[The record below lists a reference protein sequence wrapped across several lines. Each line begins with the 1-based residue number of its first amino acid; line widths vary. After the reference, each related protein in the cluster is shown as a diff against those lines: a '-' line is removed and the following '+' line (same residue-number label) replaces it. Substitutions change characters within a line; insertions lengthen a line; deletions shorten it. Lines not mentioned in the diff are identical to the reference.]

1 MGRVVLNS
9 LFGPSVE
16 MDDTDNAAV
25 SVVALQTKALAAI
38 AANQTYLAIASPTAA
53 QVAAQVALLTREN
66 TAIIRLLLGQLT
78 STSGT

>member
-25 SVVALQTKALAAI
+25 SVAALQTRALAAI
-38 AANQTYLAIASPTAA
+38 ALNQTYLAIASPTAA

-66 TAIIRLLLGQLT
+66 TAIIRLLLGQL
-78 STSGT
+78 STTAGT

>member
-25 SVVALQTKALAAI
+25 SVAALQTRALAAI
-38 AANQTYLAIASPTAA
+38 ALIQTYLAIASPTAA

-66 TAIIRLLLGQLT
+66 TAIIRLLLGQL
-78 STSGT
+78 STTAGT